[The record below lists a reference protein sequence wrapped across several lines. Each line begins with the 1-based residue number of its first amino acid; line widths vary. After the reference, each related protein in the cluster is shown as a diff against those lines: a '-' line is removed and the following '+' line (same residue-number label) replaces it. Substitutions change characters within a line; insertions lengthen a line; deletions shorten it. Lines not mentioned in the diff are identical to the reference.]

1 MRKITQQA
9 AAAFEAGRPLTI
21 GNTSVRLMFDG
32 SIILDLHGNAIAKRG
47 PDGALYVTSAGWET
61 NTTKDRL
68 NGLRGVSVHQDKG
81 QWYLNGEKWKDSAQ
95 WTKVDVNKQR
105 LEELRRVLR
114 AECISYGELIE
125 LQGLAEFIDPEDV
138 ELLEA
143 AGVPEFPEEA

>member
-1 MRKITQQA
+1 MRKTTQQA
-9 AAAFEAGRPLTI
+9 AAAFEAGRPLTV
-21 GNTSVRLMFDG
+21 GNTSVRLTDDG
-32 SIILDLHGNAIAKRG
+32 SIILDLYGNAIAIRW
-47 PDGALYVTSAGWET
+47 PDGTLCVTSSGWET
-61 NTTKDRL
+61 STTKDRL

-105 LEELRRVLR
+105 LEELRSILR
-114 AECISYGELIE
+114 SESISYGELIE
-125 LQGLAEFIDPEDV
+125 LQGLAEFIDPCDV